1 MDMLETFWLSFQEW
15 ILTLGFAGILVI
27 FMLAILHPTVEGP
40 AALLL
45 LTILTILID
54 SIWLASLILLV
65 GFSIGFS
72 LFYVLVHYLHQ
83 KNNSQLERFIPTK
96 KAIEWVKQQPT
107 WKHIIVIGMP
117 LVYTYPLRIAFTIQH
132 KKFLPFWW
140 ETFLQYAFLT
150 VGNLLLYFGVIE
162 FIFWDLPLWGISLI
176 LILLSISIY
185 LIRTKV
191 KVT

>member
-1 MDMLETFWLSFQEW
+1 MLETFWVSFQEW
-15 ILTLGFAGILVI
+15 VLTLGLLGVLLI
-27 FMLAILHPTVEGP
+27 FVLSILHPTVEGP

-72 LFYVLVHYLHQ
+72 LFYVLVHYLHH

-96 KAIEWVKQQPT
+96 KAIQWVKQQPT

-132 KKFLPFWW
+132 KRFVPFWK
-140 ETFLQYAFLT
+140 ETFLQYSFLT
-150 VGNLLLYFGVIE
+150 IANLLLYFGVIE
-162 FIFWDLPLWGISLI
+162 FIFWDIPLWGISLI

>member
-1 MDMLETFWLSFQEW
+1 MLETFWLSFQEW
-15 ILTLGFAGILVI
+15 ILTLGFVGVLLI

-45 LTILTILID
+45 LTVLTILID
-54 SIWLASLILLV
+54 SIWLASLILLI

-72 LFYVLVHYLHQ
+72 LFYGLVHYLHQ
-83 KNNSQLERFIPTK
+83 KNNSPLERFTPTK
-96 KAIEWVKQQPT
+96 KAIQWVKQQPT

-132 KKFLPFWW
+132 KRFLPFWW

-150 VGNLLLYFGVIE
+150 IGNLLLYFGVIE
-162 FIFWDLPLWGISLI
+162 FIFWDIPLWGISLI
-176 LILLSISIY
+176 LIILSISIY

-191 KVT
+191 NVT

>member
-1 MDMLETFWLSFQEW
+1 MLETFWLSFQEW
-15 ILTLGFAGILVI
+15 VLTLGLLGVLLI
-27 FMLAILHPTVEGP
+27 FVLSILHPTVEGP

-72 LFYVLVHYLHQ
+72 FFYVLVHYLHQ

-132 KKFLPFWW
+132 KRFVPFWK
-140 ETFLQYAFLT
+140 ETFLQYSFLT
-150 VGNLLLYFGVIE
+150 IANLLLYFGVIE
-162 FIFWDLPLWGISLI
+162 FIFWDIPLWGISLI

>member
-1 MDMLETFWLSFQEW
+1 MLETFWLSFQEW
-15 ILTLGFAGILVI
+15 ILTLGFAGVLLI
-27 FMLAILHPTVEGP
+27 FVLSILHPTVEGP
-40 AALLL
+40 AALFL
-45 LTILTILID
+45 LTILTILIN

-83 KNNSQLERFIPTK
+83 RNNSPLERFTPTK
-96 KAIEWVKQQPT
+96 KAIQWVQQQPT

-132 KKFLPFWW
+132 KRFVPFWK
-140 ETFLQYAFLT
+140 ETFLQYSFLT
-150 VGNLLLYFGVIE
+150 IANLLLYFGVIE
-162 FIFWDLPLWGISLI
+162 FIFWDIPLWGISLI
-176 LILLSISIY
+176 LILVSISIY

>member
-1 MDMLETFWLSFQEW
+1 MTMLETFWLSFQEW
-15 ILTLGFAGILVI
+15 ILTLGLLGVLLI
-27 FMLAILHPTVEGP
+27 FVLSILHPTVEGP

-54 SIWLASLILLV
+54 SIWLASLLLLV

-72 LFYVLVHYLHQ
+72 LFYILVHYLNK
-83 KNNSQLERFIPTK
+83 KNNSPLERFIPTK

-132 KKFLPFWW
+132 KRFLPFWW

-150 VGNLLLYFGVIE
+150 MGNLLLYFGVIE
-162 FIFWDLPLWGISLI
+162 FIFWDIPLWGISLI

-191 KVT
+191 NVT

>member
-1 MDMLETFWLSFQEW
+1 MLETFWLSFQEW
-15 ILTLGFAGILVI
+15 ILTLGLAGVFLI
-27 FMLAILHPTVEGP
+27 FVLAILHPTVEGP

-45 LTILTILID
+45 LTVLTILID
-54 SIWLASLILLV
+54 SIWLASLILLI

-72 LFYVLVHYLHQ
+72 LFYGLVHYLNQ
-83 KNNSQLERFIPTK
+83 KNNSPLERFTPTK
-96 KAIEWVKQQPT
+96 KAIQWVKQQPT

-132 KKFLPFWW
+132 KKFIPFWK
-140 ETFLQYAFLT
+140 ETFLQYSFLT
-150 VGNLLLYFGVIE
+150 IANLFLYYGVIQ
-162 FIFWDLPLWGISLI
+162 FIFWDLPLEIISV
-176 LILLSISIY
+176 ILLLVAIGIY

>member
-1 MDMLETFWLSFQEW
+1 MLATFWLVFQEW
-15 ILTLGFAGILVI
+15 ILTLGLAGVLVVFI
-27 FMLAILHPTVEGP
+27 LAIFHPTIEGP

-45 LTILTILID
+45 LTVLTILVD
-54 SIWLASLILLV
+54 SIWLASLILLL

-83 KNNSQLERFIPTK
+83 KNNSYLERLTPTK

-132 KKFLPFWW
+132 KKFIPFWK
-140 ETFLQYAFLT
+140 ETFLQYSFLT
-150 VGNLLLYFGVIE
+150 IANLFLYFGIIQ
-162 FIFWDLPLWGISLI
+162 FIFWDLPLEIISVI
-176 LILLSISIY
+176 LFSIAIGIY
-185 LIRTKV
+185 LIRAKV
-191 KVT
+191 KVI

>member
-1 MDMLETFWLSFQEW
+1 MLETFWLSFQEW
-15 ILTLGFAGILVI
+15 VLTLGLLGVFLI
-27 FMLAILHPTVEGP
+27 FVLSILHPTVEGP

-132 KKFLPFWW
+132 KRFVPFWK
-140 ETFLQYAFLT
+140 ETFLQYSFLT
-150 VGNLLLYFGVIE
+150 IANLLLYFGVIE
-162 FIFWDLPLWGISLI
+162 FIFWDIPLWGISLI

>member
-1 MDMLETFWLSFQEW
+1 MLETFWVSFQEW
-15 ILTLGFAGILVI
+15 VLTLGLLGVLLI
-27 FMLAILHPTVEGP
+27 FVLSILHPTVEGP

-83 KNNSQLERFIPTK
+83 KNNSQLELFIPTK

-132 KKFLPFWW
+132 KRFVPFWK
-140 ETFLQYAFLT
+140 ETFLQYSFLT
-150 VGNLLLYFGVIE
+150 IANLLLYFGVIE
-162 FIFWDLPLWGISLI
+162 FIFWDIPLWGISLI

>member
-1 MDMLETFWLSFQEW
+1 MLETFWLSFQEW
-15 ILTLGFAGILVI
+15 VLTLGLLGVLLI
-27 FMLAILHPTVEGP
+27 FVLSILHPTVEGP

-72 LFYVLVHYLHQ
+72 LFYVLVHYLHH

-96 KAIEWVKQQPT
+96 KAIQWVKQQPT

-132 KKFLPFWW
+132 NRFVPFWK
-140 ETFLQYAFLT
+140 ETFLQYSFLT
-150 VGNLLLYFGVIE
+150 IANLLLYFGVIE
-162 FIFWDLPLWGISLI
+162 FIFWDIPLWGISLI

>member
-1 MDMLETFWLSFQEW
+1 MLETFWLSFQEW
-15 ILTLGFAGILVI
+15 VLTLGLLGVLLI
-27 FMLAILHPTVEGP
+27 FVLSILHPTVEGP

-54 SIWLASLILLV
+54 SIWFASLILLV

-132 KKFLPFWW
+132 KRFLPFWW

-150 VGNLLLYFGVIE
+150 IGNLLLYFGVIE
-162 FIFWDLPLWGISLI
+162 FLFWDIPIWGISLI

>member
-1 MDMLETFWLSFQEW
+1 MLETFWLSFQEW
-15 ILTLGFAGILVI
+15 VLTLGLLGVLLI
-27 FMLAILHPTVEGP
+27 FVLSILHPTVEGP

-45 LTILTILID
+45 LTILTILIE
-54 SIWLASLILLV
+54 SIWLASLLLLV

-72 LFYVLVHYLHQ
+72 LFYVLVHYLNQ
-83 KNNSQLERFIPTK
+83 KNNAQLERFTPTR

-162 FIFWDLPLWGISLI
+162 FIFWDLPLWVISFM

>member
-1 MDMLETFWLSFQEW
+1 
-15 ILTLGFAGILVI
+15 
-27 FMLAILHPTVEGP
+27 VEGP

-72 LFYVLVHYLHQ
+72 LFYVLVHYLHH

-96 KAIEWVKQQPT
+96 KAIQWVKQQPT

-132 KKFLPFWW
+132 KRFVPFWK
-140 ETFLQYAFLT
+140 ETFLQYSFLT
-150 VGNLLLYFGVIE
+150 IANLLLYFGVIE
-162 FIFWDLPLWGISLI
+162 FIFWDIPLWGISLI

>member
-1 MDMLETFWLSFQEW
+1 
-15 ILTLGFAGILVI
+15 
-27 FMLAILHPTVEGP
+27 
-40 AALLL
+40 
-45 LTILTILID
+45 
-54 SIWLASLILLV
+54 LLV

-83 KNNSQLERFIPTK
+83 KNNSQLELFIPTK

-132 KKFLPFWW
+132 KRFVPFWK
-140 ETFLQYAFLT
+140 ETFLQYSFLT
-150 VGNLLLYFGVIE
+150 IANLLLYFGVIE
-162 FIFWDLPLWGISLI
+162 FIFWDIPLWGISLI

>member
-1 MDMLETFWLSFQEW
+1 MLETFWLSFQEW
-15 ILTLGFAGILVI
+15 ILTLGLLGVLLI
-27 FMLAILHPTVEGP
+27 FVLSILHPTVEGP
-40 AALLL
+40 PALLL

-132 KKFLPFWW
+132 KRFLPFWW

-150 VGNLLLYFGVIE
+150 IGNLLLYFGVIE
-162 FIFWDLPLWGISLI
+162 FIFWDIPLWGISLI

>member
-1 MDMLETFWLSFQEW
+1 MLETFWLSFQEW
-15 ILTLGFAGILVI
+15 VLTLGLLGVLLI
-27 FMLAILHPTVEGP
+27 FVLSILHPTVEGP

-132 KKFLPFWW
+132 KRFLPFWW

-150 VGNLLLYFGVIE
+150 IGNLLLYFGVIE
-162 FIFWDLPLWGISLI
+162 FIFWDIPLWGISLI

>member
-1 MDMLETFWLSFQEW
+1 MLETFWLSFQEW
-15 ILTLGFAGILVI
+15 ILTLGFAGVLLI
-27 FMLAILHPTVEGP
+27 FVLAILHPTVEGP
-40 AALLL
+40 AAFFL

-72 LFYVLVHYLHQ
+72 LFYVLVHYLNN
-83 KNNSQLERFIPTK
+83 KNNSPLERFTPTK
-96 KAIEWVKQQPT
+96 KAIQWVQQQPT

-132 KKFLPFWW
+132 KRFVPFWK
-140 ETFLQYAFLT
+140 ETFLQYSFLT
-150 VGNLLLYFGVIE
+150 IANLLLYFGVIE
-162 FIFWDLPLWGISLI
+162 FIFWDIPLWGISLI
-176 LILLSISIY
+176 LILVSISIY

>member
-1 MDMLETFWLSFQEW
+1 MLETFWLSFQEW
-15 ILTLGFAGILVI
+15 ILTLGLLGVLLI
-27 FMLAILHPTVEGP
+27 FVLSILHPTVEGP

-132 KKFLPFWW
+132 KRFLPFWW

-150 VGNLLLYFGVIE
+150 IGNLLLYFGVIE
-162 FIFWDLPLWGISLI
+162 FIFWDIPLWGISLI

>member
-1 MDMLETFWLSFQEW
+1 MLETFWLSFQEW
-15 ILTLGFAGILVI
+15 VLTLGLLGVLLI
-27 FMLAILHPTVEGP
+27 FVLSILHPTVEGP

-45 LTILTILID
+45 LTILTILIE
-54 SIWLASLILLV
+54 SIWLASLLLLV

-83 KNNSQLERFIPTK
+83 KNNAQLERFTPTR

-140 ETFLQYAFLT
+140 ETFLQYGFLT

-162 FIFWDLPLWGISLI
+162 FIFWDLPLWVISLM
-176 LILLSISIY
+176 LILFSISIY

>member
-1 MDMLETFWLSFQEW
+1 MLETFWLSFQEW
-15 ILTLGFAGILVI
+15 VLTLGLLGVLLI
-27 FMLAILHPTVEGP
+27 FVLSILHPTVEGP

-83 KNNSQLERFIPTK
+83 KNNSQLERFTPTK

-176 LILLSISIY
+176 LILVSISIY